1 MDGPK
6 ENQYPKNKKESSRLS
21 RSRNRNSNKSSPN
34 AHNSPS
40 TIDKISQIVKWA
52 EQFMVSSS
60 NVPSSKLHF
69 LLNNARLAIKHRPSD
84 FLSEP
89 AFVELIDYLREI
101 NKDNKGN
108 NNSRDSD
115 SDTANVATNKNS
127 LANNSRATK
136 VAANASKVATNMAAN
151 KNKHTFKITASY
163 PADALEDK
171 SKLALLPFPVTIE
184 FRPDIYPDGDI
195 LFFGDWFRVKDQ
207 AEAFEVAEEV
217 EKFVR
222 ELIEALNLMP
232 MKSD

>member
-1 MDGPK
+1 MTPK
-6 ENQYPKNKKESSRLS
+6 KQTHPKKHHCQ
-21 RSRNRNSNKSSPN
+21 NSNSSAPSVSS
-34 AHNSPS
+34 APSAPS
-40 TIDKISQIVKWA
+40 TIDKIRQIVNWA
-52 EQFMVSSS
+52 EQFMIPSS
-60 NVPSSKLHF
+60 NVPISKIPISKLHF
-69 LLNNARLAIKHRPSD
+69 LLNNARLAIKHRPNN

-101 NKDNKGN
+101 NKDNGSNSNSSRAASSKSNNGSKG
-108 NNSRDSD
+108 NSRDSG
-115 SDTANVATNKNS
+115 SDVAK
-127 LANNSRATK
+127 A
-136 VAANASKVATNMAAN
+136 AAN

-171 SKLALLPFPVTIE
+171 KKLALLPFPVTIE

>member
-1 MDGPK
+1 MT
-6 ENQYPKNKKESSRLS
+6 KKKSSSSRY
-21 RSRNRNSNKSSPN
+21 RNRNSNKSSLN
-34 AHNSPS
+34 AHNSRNAPS
-40 TIDKISQIVKWA
+40 TIDKIRQIVNWA

-69 LLNNARLAIKHRPSD
+69 LLNNARLAIKHRPND

-101 NKDNKGN
+101 NKSKGSDNNGN
-108 NNSRDSD
+108 SNSSRAAGSKSNNGSSD
-115 SDTANVATNKNS
+115 SDTANVVANKAI
-127 LANNSRATK
+127 LANNSRSTK
-136 VAANASKVATNMAAN
+136 VATKAAAN

-171 SKLALLPFPVTIE
+171 KKLALLPFPVTIE
-184 FRPDIYPDGDI
+184 FRPDIYPNGDI

>member
-1 MDGPK
+1 MTPK
-6 ENQYPKNKKESSRLS
+6 KQTPQKKRH
-21 RSRNRNSNKSSPN
+21 RQNSNSSAPSTPS
-34 AHNSPS
+34 APS
-40 TIDKISQIVKWA
+40 TIDKISQIVNWA

-69 LLNNARLAIKHRPSD
+69 LLNNARLAIKHRPND

-101 NKDNKGN
+101 NKGNGSNSNSSRAAGSKSNDGSKGS
-108 NNSRDSD
+108 NSRDSG
-115 SDTANVATNKNS
+115 SDVAK
-127 LANNSRATK
+127 A
-136 VAANASKVATNMAAN
+136 AAN

-163 PADALEDK
+163 PAYALEDK
-171 SKLALLPFPVTIE
+171 KKLALLPFPVTIE

-207 AEAFEVAEEV
+207 AEAFKVAEEV

>member
-1 MDGPK
+1 
-6 ENQYPKNKKESSRLS
+6 
-21 RSRNRNSNKSSPN
+21 
-34 AHNSPS
+34 
-40 TIDKISQIVKWA
+40 
-52 EQFMVSSS
+52 MVSSS

-69 LLNNARLAIKHRPSD
+69 LLNNARLAIKHRPNN

-108 NNSRDSD
+108 NNSSRAAGSKSNNGSNDSKISND
-115 SDTANVATNKNS
+115 GDAANAANVAANKNS
-127 LANNSRATK
+127 LAKNSRATK
-136 VAANASKVATNMAAN
+136 VATKAAAN

-163 PADALEDK
+163 PAYALEDK
-171 SKLALLPFPVTIE
+171 KKLALLPFPVTIE

-207 AEAFEVAEEV
+207 AEAFEVTEEV

>member
-6 ENQYPKNKKESSRLS
+6 ENQYPKNRKDSSRLSCSS
-21 RSRNRNSNKSSPN
+21 RSRNRNSNKSSSN
-34 AHNSPS
+34 AHNSRNSLS
-40 TIDKISQIVKWA
+40 TINKISQIVNWA

-60 NVPSSKLHF
+60 NVPSSKLHC
-69 LLNNARLAIKHRPSD
+69 LLNNARLAIKHRPND

-101 NKDNKGN
+101 NKGNGSNGNSNSSRAAGSKSNNGSKGN
-108 NNSRDSD
+108 SNSRDSG
-115 SDTANVATNKNS
+115 SDVA
-127 LANNSRATK
+127 K
-136 VAANASKVATNMAAN
+136 VAAN

-171 SKLALLPFPVTIE
+171 KKLALLPFPVTIE
-184 FRPDIYPDGDI
+184 FRPDIYPNGDI

-217 EKFVR
+217 EKFIR